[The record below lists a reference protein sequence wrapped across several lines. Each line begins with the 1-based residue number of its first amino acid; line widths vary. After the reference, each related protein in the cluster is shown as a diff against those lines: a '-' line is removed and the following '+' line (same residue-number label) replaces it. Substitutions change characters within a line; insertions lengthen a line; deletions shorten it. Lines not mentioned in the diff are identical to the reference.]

1 MNRVI
6 DLKKVK
12 ILKNP
17 VLAICH
23 RIENHEDNILRIA
36 KSVEKDKC
44 KIKHLINAVQVLI
57 WTNIIS
63 WIAIFGI
70 IFALFN
76 HSHNIGS
83 LI

>member
-1 MNRVI
+1 MKVI
-6 DLKKVK
+6 ELKKEK
-12 ILKNP
+12 ILRNP
-17 VLAICH
+17 VLAICN
-23 RIENHEDNILRIA
+23 RIENHEDNILKISR
-36 KSVEKDKC
+36 SVCRDKI

-63 WIAIFGI
+63 WMTILGI